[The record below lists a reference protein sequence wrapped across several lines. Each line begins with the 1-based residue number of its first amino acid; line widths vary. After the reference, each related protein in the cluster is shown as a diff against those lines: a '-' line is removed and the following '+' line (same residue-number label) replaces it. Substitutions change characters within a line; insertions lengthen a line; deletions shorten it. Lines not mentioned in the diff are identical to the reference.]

1 MRSANIEREA
11 YRPEPDYPVQKG
23 LTVPAI
29 ALVACLVLAVAVI
42 AAALWVN
49 R

>member
-1 MRSANIEREA
+1 VRSANLDHEA
-11 YRPEPDYPVQKG
+11 FRDDDYPVQKG